1 MSTEEQK
8 KQVDLILERVRHELL
23 AIVLAA
29 PLVPSEPAKPAP
41 DGMMGITRACE
52 YLECSETH
60 IRQMVKEG
68 LLPERRVG
76 NRLRFKPDELD
87 RATVVKTRLQKVV

>member
-1 MSTEEQK
+1 MSTEEQT

-23 AIVLAA
+23 AIVCDV
-29 PLVPSEPAKPAP
+29 PLVQPEPAKP

-60 IRQMVKEG
+60 IRDMVKKG

-87 RATVVKTRLQKVV
+87 RATVVKTRLKEVV

>member
-1 MSTEEQK
+1 MSTNPLQD
-8 KQVDLILERVRHELL
+8 QIDRILERARLEVQ
-23 AIVLAA
+23 AVVLSIQ
-29 PLVPSEPAKPAP
+29 PPEPAKLKR
-41 DGMMGITRACE
+41 DGMMGIGEACE

-76 NRLRFKPDELD
+76 NRLRFKSDELD
-87 RATVVKTRLQKVV
+87 RATEVKARLEKVG

>member
-23 AIVLAA
+23 AIVLAL
-29 PLVPSEPAKPAP
+29 PVQVEPAKP

-60 IRQMVKEG
+60 IRDMVKKG